1 MAARAMWKAD
11 LALGELKVPVKLYS
25 AVQDAKVHFRLLHAA
40 DHAPVKQQMVDP
52 ETEQPVATTEMKK
65 AVAVDRGV
73 YVVLTEEEQAALTP
87 KPSRLISVEQV
98 VTKSAIDERWFDR
111 PYYLG
116 PDGDDE
122 GYFALAEILNKRDA
136 VGVAHWV
143 LRNRS
148 YVGALQASGGYLLL
162 DTLRYAEQIV
172 DVGAVKPSANRA
184 PDKREIAL
192 AEQLI
197 GALEDKFDANAF
209 RDEYQ
214 EQLRNMI
221 AAKAAGKVVRFPK
234 APKRESTDSLVAS
247 LQASLKASRKD
258 TGAGHGRR
266 A

>member
-11 LALGELKVPVKLYS
+11 LALGEVKVPVKLYA

-52 ETEQPVATTEMKK
+52 ETEQPVPSEAMKK
-65 AVAVDRGV
+65 AVALDRGV
-73 YVVLTEEEQAALTP
+73 YVVLTDEEQAALTP

-98 VTKSAIDERWFDR
+98 LAVGAVDERWFDR

-122 GYFALAEILNKRDA
+122 GYFALAEALKKREA
-136 VGVAHWV
+136 IGIAHWV
-143 LRNRS
+143 LRNKR

-162 DTLRYAEQIV
+162 DTLRYRQEIV
-172 DVGAVKPSANRA
+172 EVEAVRPSANRA
-184 PDKREIAL
+184 PDKRELAL

-197 GALEDKFDANAF
+197 GALEDRFDANEF

-214 EQLRNMI
+214 DQLKAML
-221 AAKAAGKVVRFPK
+221 ATKAAGKVVRFPK
-234 APKRESTDSLVAS
+234 AQKREQPDSLMAS
-247 LQASLKASRKD
+247 LQASLKASRKE
-258 TGAGHGRR
+258 AGHGRR

>member
-11 LALGELKVPVKLYS
+11 LVLGETKVPVKLYS
-25 AVQDAKVHFRLLHAA
+25 AVQDSKVHFRLLHAA

-52 ETEQPVATTEMKK
+52 ATEQPVAPAETRK

-98 VTKSAIDERWFDR
+98 VTREAIDERWFDR

-122 GYFALAEILNKRDA
+122 GYFALAETLKKRDA

-143 LRNRS
+143 LRNKS
-148 YVGALQASGGYLLL
+148 YVGALQASEGYLLL
-162 DTLRYAEQIV
+162 DTLRYAEQLV
-172 DVGAVKPSANRA
+172 EVGAVRPSANRA

-197 GALEDKFDANAF
+197 GALEDRFDATEF

-214 EQLRNMI
+214 EQLKNLL
-221 AAKAAGKVVRFPK
+221 AAKAAGKVVHFPK
-234 APKRESTDSLVAS
+234 APKRERTDSLVAS
-247 LQASLKASRKD
+247 LQASLKANRKE
-258 TGAGHGRR
+258 AGHGRR

>member
-11 LALGELKVPVKLYS
+11 LALGEIKVPVKLYA
-25 AVQDAKVHFRLLHAA
+25 AVRDAKVHFRLLHAA

-52 ETEQPVATTEMKK
+52 ETERPVASEELKK

-73 YVVLTEEEQAALTP
+73 YVLLTEEEQAALTP

-98 VTKSAIDERWFDR
+98 VAAGAVDERWFDR

-122 GYFALAEILNKRDA
+122 GYFALAEALKKREA

-143 LRNRS
+143 LRNKR
-148 YVGALQASGGYLLL
+148 YVGALHASGGYLLL
-162 DTLRYAEQIV
+162 DTLRYAQEIV
-172 DVGAVKPSANRA
+172 EVGAVVPGANRA

-197 GALEDKFDANAF
+197 GALEDRFDASEF

-214 EQLRNMI
+214 EQLKGML

-234 APKRESTDSLVAS
+234 APAAKRADSLVAS
-247 LQASLKASRKD
+247 LQASLKARRKE
-258 TGAGHGRR
+258 AGHGRR

>member
-11 LALGELKVPVKLYS
+11 LVLGETKVPVKLYS
-25 AVQDAKVHFRLLHAA
+25 AVQDSKVHFRLLHAA

-52 ETEQPVATTEMKK
+52 ATEQPVAPAETRK

-98 VTKSAIDERWFDR
+98 VTREAIDERWFDR

-122 GYFALAEILNKRDA
+122 GYFALAETLKKRDA

-143 LRNRS
+143 LRNKS
-148 YVGALQASGGYLLL
+148 YVGALQASEGYLLL
-162 DTLRYAEQIV
+162 DTLRYDEQLV
-172 DVGAVKPSANRA
+172 EVGAVRPSANRA

-197 GALEDKFDANAF
+197 GALEDRFDATEF

-214 EQLRNMI
+214 EQLKNLL
-221 AAKAAGKVVRFPK
+221 AAKAAGKVVHFPK
-234 APKRESTDSLVAS
+234 APKRERTDSLVAS
-247 LQASLKASRKD
+247 LQASLKANRKE
-258 TGAGHGRR
+258 AGHGRR